1 MNRIDFLLE
10 LNRRFIPCSKEQLDL
25 LWKFMHHVLETNEK
39 FNLTAI
45 KDEDAFVEKMIF
57 DSAIFLNNQRYENME
72 VVDIGAGAG
81 FPSMVI
87 AILAPTLHVVAL
99 DSTSKKIDFINNFAK
114 ENNINVTGISVR
126 AEEYANEHRD
136 QYPIVTARAV
146 ASLRVLVELAMP
158 MLQVGG
164 YLIAM
169 KGPDYQAEIR
179 DAQGALAKLNCCVEH
194 IYEDQLPESK
204 EFRSFVYI
212 KKMGPTPKKY
222 PRSFGEIKNKPL

>member
-1 MNRIDFLLE
+1 MNRVDFLLE
-10 LNRRFIPCSKEQLDL
+10 LNRRAITCSRDQLDL
-25 LWKFMHHVLETNEK
+25 LWTFMYHVLETNEK

-45 KDEDAFVEKMIF
+45 KDEGAFVEKMIF
-57 DSAIFLNNQRYENME
+57 DSAIFLNNQRYENLE

-87 AILAPTLHVVAL
+87 AILAPSLHVIAL
-99 DSTSKKIDFINNFAK
+99 DSTSKKIDFINDFAK
-114 ENNINVTGISVR
+114 KNNINVTGISAR
-126 AEEYANEHRD
+126 AEEYANEHRET
-136 QYPIVTARAV
+136 YPIVTARAV
-146 ASLRVLVELAMP
+146 AHLRVLIELAAP

-169 KGPDYQAEIR
+169 KGPDYEKEI
-179 DAQGALAKLNCCVEH
+179 QESEGALAKLNCCVEH

-212 KKMGPTPKKY
+212 KKMGVTPKKY
-222 PRSFGEIKNKPL
+222 PRTYGEIKNKPL